1 MIPVVAG
8 SRALPMIPP
17 TGMAIAAL
25 TVMLWLIWS
34 DTIRASRSPAVLYAV
49 RVALFVIVA
58 GILVLNRV
66 RYPFLFS
73 ATATVL
79 VVVVALVGAGG
90 AVYFARRL
98 VKRSN

>member
-1 MIPVVAG
+1 
-8 SRALPMIPP
+8 MIPP
-17 TGMAIAAL
+17 AGMAIAAL

-34 DTIRASRSPAVLYAV
+34 DTIRPVRGPAVLYAL

-73 ATATVL
+73 TTATVL
-79 VVVVALVGAGG
+79 VVLVAMVGAGG

-98 VKRSN
+98 VKRA